1 MKRLVINITFIA
13 VLALMVGA
21 CGGKEGEKA
30 TEDSAKADSVGTEQV
45 ADPAA
50 VQAEASAAAEA
61 EAELKAKEES
71 EAFAK
76 VVPNPKRLSWGGYA
90 DGSSAKYLKSL
101 GYKSAGHDKWKI
113 TKGDKT
119 CTVSIKFVDSATDGP
134 GMYFTVTITGDEEAL
149 NAYYKKA
156 KKSHGSYASKK
167 GNTVTTKEF
176 AE

>member
-1 MKRLVINITFIA
+1 MKKVLLLVLPILVMA
-13 VLALMVGA
+13 S
-21 CGGKEGEKA
+21 CGNREAEKA
-30 TEDSAKADSVGTEQV
+30 AEDSAKADSVGTEQV

-76 VVPNPKRLSWGGYA
+76 VVPNPKKLSWGDFSAGNC
-90 DGSSAKYLKSL
+90 AKYLKSL

>member
-1 MKRLVINITFIA
+1 MKKGLFFGIA
-13 VLALMVGA
+13 ALALMVGA

-30 TEDSAKADSVGTEQV
+30 TEDSSKADSVGTEQV

-50 VQAEASAAAEA
+50 AQAEAAAAAEA

-113 TKGDKT
+113 SVGNKSI
-119 CTVSIKFVDSATDGP
+119 TVAAKATDPEKDDAP
-134 GMYFTVTITGDEEAL
+134 GMRYRVTITGDKDAL
-149 NAYYKKA
+149 NDYYKKA
-156 KKSHGSYASKK
+156 KKAYMDVSKS
-167 GNTVTTKEF
+167 GNTVTTTEWG
-176 AE
+176 E